1 MRPTMLR
8 RDRKKGRS
16 LRGCLPTAQ
25 SLPVQIERKIG
36 TSRFQ
41 GSYLNLAQF
50 MARGE
55 PHLGGEREVEVKPM
69 ATPLILKRAS
79 VSRPSGQWRDDD
91 YAVLENGVVVGRIF
105 KVPVAPPDRPWMWA
119 SGNSAVPSS
128 ALALFFGFHRAS
140 GVSERDSCNQGDDP
154 RQPQGIALP
163 LRALAQLAQDEE
175 SGCTGGEARA
185 RGGLGQAVIKSPA
198 LLQAG
203 LSEGVHSTMKED
215 PYSPK

>member
-1 MRPTMLR
+1 
-8 RDRKKGRS
+8 
-16 LRGCLPTAQ
+16 LPTAQ

-105 KVPVAPPDRPWMWA
+105 KVQIEWLFARRT
-119 SGNSAVPSS
+119 SS
-128 ALALFFGFHRAS
+128 AN
-140 GVSERDSCNQGDDP
+140 VSARLNHPPNSPVRVVGSAEP
-154 RQPQGIALP
+154 RQP
-163 LRALAQLAQDEE
+163 LARP
-175 SGCTGGEARA
+175 ARTI
-185 RGGLGQAVIKSPA
+185 VF
-198 LLQAG
+198 
-203 LSEGVHSTMKED
+203 H
-215 PYSPK
+215 